1 MLVKMYLGQGTIYGA
16 RYWTVKPAISW
27 DVNGD
32 WGSIRSW
39 QEMLEWC
46 VETFGPTPEDGV
58 WTPGARWYSNN
69 AKFWFRNEADRTMFV
84 LKWA

>member
-1 MLVKMYLGQGTIYGA
+1 MLVKMDLSQGTIYGA

-32 WGSIRSW
+32 WGNIRSW

-58 WTPGARWYSNN
+58 WTPGAHGIAIMQSFGLETKQIEQCLY
-69 AKFWFRNEADRTMFV
+69 
-84 LKWA
+84 